1 MKYNEKN
8 YFLKNAN
15 LLEEVHNSKLTYCCY
30 EDEKYAKYDIICK
43 DYLLI
48 TPNIITTFFNKNDDR
63 DYVVI
68 RVMTNEHVLPYCK
81 NEKVNLQELKMKPF
95 KHFLIMKDDFI
106 QSLAESENNSSKI
119 DTLTNEINDLKE
131 RKKDNNRV
139 IRLNRLE
146 KAKQV
151 PYKED
156 NKHCDE
162 QIKQLTS
169 EIKDLAEN
177 FSKSVMKN
185 AKEVLRSHWSGETI
199 DQGQFDLSKGHLSDG
214 LVYMIIMLVD
224 QFAKS
229 GNWSGYTY
237 IDDMKG
243 SALVHL
249 CDVAL
254 KFEESESLNVF
265 SYLTQIASNKFT
277 ATLNSEK
284 YQRKIKSQMMQAV
297 GYNPTFGE
305 MVDEEFRNILYDDN
319 GNEIVESDIVN
330 EYSEEDHNVDVL
342 EEMID

>member
-1 MKYNEKN
+1 MRHNEKR

-30 EDEKYAKYDIICK
+30 ENDEYANYDIICK

-48 TPNIITTFFNKNDDR
+48 TPNIISTFFQKNSER
-63 DYVVI
+63 DYIII
-68 RVMTNEHVLPYCK
+68 RVMTPEHVLPYCK

-95 KHFLIMKDDFI
+95 KHFYVSKEDFLNVYS
-106 QSLAESENNSSKI
+106 QTEDNFDKI
-119 DTLTNEINDLKE
+119 DKLTSQILSLKE
-131 RKKDNNRV
+131 KKKDNNRV

-146 KAKQV
+146 KNKQV

-156 NKHCDE
+156 NKLCDE
-162 QIKQLTS
+162 QILNITN
-169 EIKDLAEN
+169 EIKRLAET
-177 FSKSVMKN
+177 FSINIMKC
-185 AKEVLRSHWSGETI
+185 AKEVLRSHWNGKTI
-199 DQGQFDLSKGHLSDG
+199 EEGHFDVSQGHLSDG

-254 KFEESESLNVF
+254 KFEESESTNVF

-284 YQRKIKSQMMQAV
+284 YQRKIKSKMMQDV

-305 MVDEEFRNILYDDN
+305 IVNEEFKNRYYDEN
-319 GNEIVESDIVN
+319 GNEIMEDDMEDDVEPVDIESESSD
-330 EYSEEDHNVDVL
+330 SFED
-342 EEMID
+342 

>member
-1 MKYNEKN
+1 MKHNEKR

-30 EDEKYAKYDIICK
+30 ENDEYSNYDIICK

-48 TPNIITTFFNKNDDR
+48 TPNIISHFFKKNQDR
-63 DYVVI
+63 TYIVV

-81 NEKVNLQELKMKPF
+81 NDKINLQELKMKPF
-95 KHFLIMKDDFI
+95 KHFLIEKNDF
-106 QSLAESENNSSKI
+106 ERVYSETEDNFDKI
-119 DTLTNEINDLKE
+119 DKLNAQILSLKE
-131 RKKDNNRV
+131 KKKDNNRI
-139 IRLNRLE
+139 IRLNKLE
-146 KAKQV
+146 KNKQI
-151 PYKED
+151 PYKEN
-156 NKHCDE
+156 NKQCDE
-162 QIKQLTS
+162 EILNITN
-169 EIKDLAEN
+169 EIKRLAES
-177 FSKSVMKN
+177 FSLNVMKN
-185 AKEVLRSHWSGETI
+185 AKEVLRSHWNGETI
-199 DQGQFDLSKGHLSDG
+199 ESGHFDVSQGHLSDG

-243 SALVHL
+243 AALVHL

-254 KFEESESLNVF
+254 KFEESESTNVF

-284 YQRKIKSQMMQAV
+284 YQRKIKSRMMQAV

-305 MVDEEFRNILYDDN
+305 IVDEEFKNIYYDDE
-319 GNEIVESDIVN
+319 GNEIVED
-330 EYSEEDHNVDVL
+330 EEESEDSNDEQIMED
-342 EEMID
+342 